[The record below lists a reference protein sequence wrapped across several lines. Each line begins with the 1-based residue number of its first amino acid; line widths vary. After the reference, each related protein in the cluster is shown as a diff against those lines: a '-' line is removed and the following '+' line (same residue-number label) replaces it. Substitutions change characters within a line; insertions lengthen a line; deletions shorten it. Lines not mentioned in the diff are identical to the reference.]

1 MYFDSLSQFWQMGGY
16 GFFVWLSFGVS
27 LLALVILAIDSSLDK
42 KRLFK
47 LVQSE
52 VSRKARIK
60 AARNAT
66 QAQTKEEK

>member
-27 LLALVILAIDSSLDK
+27 LLALVIMALDATLDK

-47 LVQSE
+47 LVHSE
-52 VSRKARIK
+52 VHRKSRIK
-60 AARNAT
+60 AAHNASL
-66 QAQTKEEK
+66 AQQKEE

>member
-1 MYFDSLSQFWQMGGY
+1 MYFDSFSQFWQMGGY

-27 LLALVILAIDSSLDK
+27 LFTLIILALDATMDK

-52 VSRKARIK
+52 VLRKSRIK
-60 AARNAT
+60 AAHIAS
-66 QAQTKEEK
+66 QAQDQEK

>member
-1 MYFDSLSQFWQMGGY
+1 MYFDSMSQFWQMGGY

-27 LLALVILAIDSSLDK
+27 IFALVILALDATMDK

-52 VSRKARIK
+52 VLRKSRIK
-60 AARNAT
+60 AAHSAA
-66 QAQTKEEK
+66 QAQNKEE